1 MKYAIALDIGG
12 TSIKYTLV
20 NQNGDIL
27 YESSETTQSKE
38 NPRPL
43 SDTIKSVV
51 RKMTDYAEAVAVGI
65 NSAAY
70 FFIVGA
76 LTLFSLVVMPVATSA
91 ALRFASD

>member
-43 SDTIKSVV
+43 SDIGEALSRPIYHLAQPHKVCVV
-51 RKMTDYAEAVAVGI
+51 VDEYR
-65 NSAAY
+65 
-70 FFIVGA
+70 
-76 LTLFSLVVMPVATSA
+76 
-91 ALRFASD
+91 

>member
-43 SDTIKSVV
+43 SDI
-51 RKMTDYAEAVAVGI
+51 I
-65 NSAAY
+65 NL
-70 FFIVGA
+70 FI
-76 LTLFSLVVMPVATSA
+76 L
-91 ALRFASD
+91 

>member
-43 SDTIKSVV
+43 SDIIKSIV
-51 RKMTDYAEAVAVGI
+51 RKMTDYARSRLGI
-65 NSAAY
+65 YGIGLGVPS
-70 FFIVGA
+70 VVDKGW
-76 LTLFSLVVMPVATSA
+76 FSLPIIFLNWTTNNWI
-91 ALRFASD
+91 LR

>member
-43 SDTIKSVV
+43 SDTIKSIVP
-51 RKMTDYAEAVAVGI
+51 GI
-65 NSAAY
+65 GGFTELA
-70 FFIVGA
+70 
-76 LTLFSLVVMPVATSA
+76 
-91 ALRFASD
+91 

>member
-43 SDTIKSVV
+43 SDTIKSIV
-51 RKMTDYAEAVAVGI
+51 RKIGSDYQRL
-65 NSAAY
+65 AY
-70 FFIVGA
+70 I
-76 LTLFSLVVMPVATSA
+76 TN
-91 ALRFASD
+91 DY

>member
-43 SDTIKSVV
+43 SDTIKSIRTENDRLRPFPGLGIYGIGIGVPSVV
-51 RKMTDYAEAVAVGI
+51 DNGW
-65 NSAAY
+65 
-70 FFIVGA
+70 
-76 LTLFSLVVMPVATSA
+76 FSLPIIF
-91 ALRFASD
+91 LN

>member
-43 SDTIKSVV
+43 SDTIKSIV
-51 RKMTDYAEAVAVGI
+51 RKMTDYGL
-65 NSAAY
+65 
-70 FFIVGA
+70 GD
-76 LTLFSLVVMPVATSA
+76 
-91 ALRFASD
+91 LRNWHRCTFRSR

>member
-43 SDTIKSVV
+43 SDIIKSIV
-51 RKMTDYAEAVAVGI
+51 RKMTDYARSWTGD
-65 NSAAY
+65 
-70 FFIVGA
+70 
-76 LTLFSLVVMPVATSA
+76 
-91 ALRFASD
+91 LRNWHRCTFRSR

>member
-43 SDTIKSVV
+43 SDIIKS
-51 RKMTDYAEAVAVGI
+51 
-65 NSAAY
+65 
-70 FFIVGA
+70 IVTELA
-76 LTLFSLVVMPVATSA
+76 
-91 ALRFASD
+91 

>member
-38 NPRPL
+38 NYNPQNEMFRL
-43 SDTIKSVV
+43 FGTKRSFSQNET
-51 RKMTDYAEAVAVGI
+51 
-65 NSAAY
+65 
-70 FFIVGA
+70 FF
-76 LTLFSLVVMPVATSA
+76 FPHP
-91 ALRFASD
+91 

>member
-43 SDTIKSVV
+43 SDIIKSIV
-51 RKMTDYAEAVAVGI
+51 RKNDR
-65 NSAAY
+65 
-70 FFIVGA
+70 
-76 LTLFSLVVMPVATSA
+76 
-91 ALRFASD
+91 LRPFPGLGGFTELA

>member
-43 SDTIKSVV
+43 SDIIKSIV
-51 RKMTDYAEAVAVGI
+51 REVGYCNQLQRIRTKYNEVAD
-65 NSAAY
+65 
-70 FFIVGA
+70 FQR
-76 LTLFSLVVMPVATSA
+76 LFYLPKIQ
-91 ALRFASD
+91 L

>member
-43 SDTIKSVV
+43 SDIIKVSYE
-51 RKMTDYAEAVAVGI
+51 MTDYAVPDGGFTELA
-65 NSAAY
+65 
-70 FFIVGA
+70 
-76 LTLFSLVVMPVATSA
+76 
-91 ALRFASD
+91 

>member
-27 YESSETTQSKE
+27 YEPSETTQSKE

-43 SDTIKSVV
+43 SDIIKSIV
-51 RKMTDYAEAVAVGI
+51 RKMTDYPFPGL
-65 NSAAY
+65 
-70 FFIVGA
+70 GD
-76 LTLFSLVVMPVATSA
+76 
-91 ALRFASD
+91 LRNWHRCTFRSR